1 MFKKLEG
8 RPYEALK
15 AADLPGFRV
24 RETVAFSKTGV
35 DFAGPTLREG
45 RSCWHLDL
53 LRDLS
58 ALEFMHCLR
67 RFSARRGTP
76 SLMISDN
83 AKTSKRLPQRV

>member
-1 MFKKLEG
+1 MCKKLEG
-8 RPYEALK
+8 RPYEAPR

-24 RETVAFSKTGV
+24 RETVAFSRTGV

-45 RSCWHLDL
+45 RSWYLDL

>member
-1 MFKKLEG
+1 MCKKLEG
-8 RPYEALK
+8 RPYEAPR